1 MTKRLLI
8 VNTYGNLWSTGRIA
22 AEIGDIA
29 EKHGWQYTFAYACE
43 ARLEAGRGIRITRSR
58 LSYLL
63 HTYLFS
69 RILNLKGFGSLVDTW
84 LFIKKIKKLSGGMQR
99 RVGIAQAML
108 NDPDV
113 LILDEPTGGLD
124 PGERVRFRNYL
135 AEFAQG
141 RIVLISTHM
150 IDSVED
156 YWDVTHIMMNGRF
169 AATQYN
175 RPEELQTRSLEDLF
189 FAITEGGKETP

>member
-84 LFIKKIKKLSGGMQR
+84 LFIKKIKKLS
-99 RVGIAQAML
+99 
-108 NDPDV
+108 PD
-113 LILDEPTGGLD
+113 LIHLHNIHQ
-124 PGERVRFRNYL
+124 NYL
-135 AEFAQG
+135 NF
-141 RIVLISTHM
+141 
-150 IDSVED
+150 
-156 YWDVTHIMMNGRF
+156 
-169 AATQYN
+169 
-175 RPEELQTRSLEDLF
+175 PLF
-189 FAITEGGKETP
+189 FS